1 LPANYSYGDVPDGQ
15 PFYRQNL
22 YHSTPAATNDDALPP
37 ITVSIN
43 EWMAEN
49 TGFLLDPGTS
59 NYDDWF
65 ELYNHSDNPAEL
77 AGYYLTDDLNNP
89 LQYQIPAGYRVPA
102 HGFLLVWADG
112 KPSAND
118 TNSADLHV
126 NFKLNKDGEA
136 IGLFAPDGSAID
148 ALTFG
153 PQTANVSEGRYPD
166 GGTLRLFM
174 PAPSPKA
181 ANILREGVARDS
193 KDPLLRNA
201 YALALLR
208 IRDRAGAEEQL
219 RVLQTRFAA
228 SGVAKLLE
236 AEIQLADNKRT
247 EAAATLKQAV
257 QINSELGQAY
267 RLLGTIHAADKRYSE
282 AAAAYQTAI
291 AVGSYDPATFN
302 ELAYILATARV
313 EPGLAQ
319 QLLRTG
325 AGVRAGSGRA
335 VRRRGGWGLVH
346 HLPLEV
352 RHGPSRYRQQP

>member
-1 LPANYSYGDVPDGQ
+1 VSNALQIVDYLNYAALPANYSYGDVPDGQ

-112 KPSAND
+112 KPSANN

-136 IGLFAPDGSAID
+136 IGLFAPDGTAID

-166 GGTLRLFM
+166 GGSGRFFM
-174 PAPSPKA
+174 PTPTPRVNNVIPNSAP
-181 ANILREGVARDS
+181 V
-193 KDPLLRNA
+193 
-201 YALALLR
+201 LATIGGQEVTLGQTLTFR
-208 IRDRAGAEEQL
+208 ASATDTDQPPQTLTFSLGAGAAGNA
-219 RVLQTRFAA
+219 TINAA
-228 SGVAKLLE
+228 SGLFSWTPTTAPSTNFFSIIVTDNGSPALNATQTFAVTVYPPPMITVE
-236 AEIQLADNKRT
+236 VRSSQIQLAWPRGTLQHADEVNGPYFDIPG
-247 EAAATLKQAV
+247 ATSPYAPTPSATRQF
-257 QINSELGQAY
+257 Y
-267 RLLGTIHAADKRYSE
+267 R
-282 AAAAYQTAI
+282 
-291 AVGSYDPATFN
+291 
-302 ELAYILATARV
+302 
-313 EPGLAQ
+313 
-319 QLLRTG
+319 
-325 AGVRAGSGRA
+325 VRM
-335 VRRRGGWGLVH
+335 
-346 HLPLEV
+346 
-352 RHGPSRYRQQP
+352 